1 MVRTGLDEIRSG
13 LPSFLKEDRIGLL
26 AHPASVD
33 SRLVHAREICSKI
46 FSNRLTVLFSP
57 QHGIFG
63 EQQDNMVE
71 SAHGIDP
78 DLGIPVY
85 SLYSEVRKPTPEMF
99 SEIDTLVV
107 DLQDVGTRVYT
118 FIYTLANCM
127 DAAREAG
134 IRIVV
139 LDRPNPIG
147 GIAVEGNLLREDH
160 SSFVGR
166 FPIPMRHGMTIGE
179 LAGMFNNAFGIGC
192 DLEVISMRGWRR
204 GMYFAETGLP
214 WVLPSPNL
222 PTPETALVY
231 PGQVLLE
238 GTNLSEGRGTTRPF
252 ELFGAPY
259 LDTKR
264 AAERLAAYD
273 LPGVIF
279 REHHFLPTF
288 QKWEGTLCHG
298 FQLHVTD
305 RKAFRPYRS
314 TLAVLQSVLSSCPG
328 KFEWRKPPYEY
339 ETKKLPI
346 DILTGDP
353 AVREALEGRID
364 PVRMERGWEEDLSA
378 FRKDRRKY
386 LLYPD

>member
-1 MVRTGLDEIRSG
+1 MVKTGLDKIQSG
-13 LPSFLKEDRIGLL
+13 LPAFLQEDRIGLL

-33 SRLVHAREICSKI
+33 SHLVHARLIGSKV
-46 FSNRLTVLFSP
+46 FLNRLTALFSP

-71 SAHGIDP
+71 SSHGIDP
-78 DLGIPVY
+78 ELKIPVY
-85 SLYSEVRKPTPEMF
+85 SLYSEVRKPTPEMLR
-99 SEIDTLVV
+99 EIDALVV

-127 DAAREAG
+127 AAAREAG
-134 IRIVV
+134 VRVVV

-147 GIAVEGNLLREDH
+147 GVAVEGNLLREDH
-160 SSFVGR
+160 ASFVGM

-179 LAGMFNNAFGIGC
+179 LARMFNVTFGIVC
-192 DLEVISMRGWRR
+192 DLQVIPMTGWRR

-252 ELFGAPY
+252 EFFGAPY
-259 LDTKR
+259 LKTGPV
-264 AAERLAAYD
+264 AERLAAYD
-273 LPGVIF
+273 LPGVFF
-279 REHHFLPTF
+279 REHHFIPTF
-288 QKWEGTLCHG
+288 QKWAGSLCHG
-298 FQLHVTD
+298 FQMHVTD
-305 RKAFRPYRS
+305 RKSFRPYRT
-314 TLAVLQSVLSSCPG
+314 TLAILQSVLSTSPG
-328 KFEWRKPPYEY
+328 EFEWKKPPYEY
-339 ETKKLPI
+339 ETEKLPI
-346 DILTGDP
+346 DILTGVP
-353 AVREALEGRID
+353 AVREALEGGMD

-378 FRKDRRKY
+378 FRKERRKY